1 MKNRFFF
8 RELTFLLFGI
18 FLVTSCTD
26 EIDRPVFP
34 ISATISHSVKD
45 KQVAFTA
52 LTHSAVSW
60 SWTFGDGKQRERQ
73 TGSFYSINS
82 QRSELVVDLWRW

>member
-1 MKNRFFF
+1 M
-8 RELTFLLFGI
+8 
-18 FLVTSCTD
+18 VASCTD

-52 LTHSAVSW
+52 LTHSAVKLAVG
-60 SWTFGDGKQRERQ
+60 F
-73 TGSFYSINS
+73 
-82 QRSELVVDLWRW
+82 WRRKNQHGTKSGACI